1 MRHKSIDLMKSIQE
15 FIENYYM
22 QNRHSPSTTEIAE
35 TLGIARGT
43 AYKYLVAMR
52 ENGMIQYDGESI
64 STDKTEK
71 IDVELT
77 SVTILG
83 SVSCGIPQLEEEYAE
98 GFVSLPVSMFGKGD
112 FFFLRANGDSMI
124 DAGIDDGDLVLIR
137 KQSEAKEGQIVVALV
152 ENENTLKRFY
162 KDEENQCIRLHPEN
176 KKMTDI
182 IVPNCKIQGV
192 AVKVIK
198 SLE

>member
-52 ENGMIQYDGESI
+52 ENGMIQYDGKNI

-71 IDVELT
+71 INIELT

-83 SVSCGIPQLEEEYAE
+83 SVSCGIPLLEEENAE
-98 GFVSLPVSMFGKGD
+98 GFISLPVSIFGKGE

-137 KQSEAKEGQIVVALV
+137 KQSEVKEGQIVVALV

-162 KDEENQCIRLHPEN
+162 KDEKNQCIRLHPEN